1 MVIKSIPLGGISC
14 QFSDIILL
22 VDPVSQTK
30 GDIVL
35 KTKAEFPLKPSP
47 SEVINGPGEYEISGI
62 KIRGI
67 NIDKETA
74 SDLLRTAYLAE
85 MDGMRLCFLG
95 ALNSELNEDAI
106 DKLGEVDILFVPT
119 GKNCI
124 DVKGANAL
132 IKQIEPKIVIP
143 TDPDI
148 KDLAE
153 EIGQKPEFQEKLAIK
168 KKDLIENT
176 TKLIWMVK

>member
-1 MVIKSIPLGGISC
+1 MVIKSIPLGGMNC
-14 QFSDIILL
+14 QFSDIVLL
-22 VDPVSQTK
+22 VDPASQMK
-30 GDIVL
+30 GDIIL
-35 KTKAEFPLKPSP
+35 KTKAEFPLKPYS

-62 KIRGI
+62 KIRGV

-74 SDLLRTAYLAE
+74 PDFLRTAYLVE

-95 ALNSELNEDAI
+95 ALNSELSEDVI

-143 TDPDI
+143 TNPDI

-168 KKDLIENT
+168 RKDLIENT

>member
-1 MVIKSIPLGGISC
+1 MVIKTIPVGGINC
-14 QFSDIILL
+14 QFSDITLL
-22 VDPVSQTK
+22 VDPASQQK
-30 GDIVL
+30 GDIIL
-35 KTKAEFPLKPSP
+35 KTKADFPLKPSS
-47 SEVINGPGEYEISGI
+47 SEVINGAGEYEISGI

-67 NIDKETA
+67 NIDKETMP
-74 SDLLRTAYLAE
+74 DFLRTAYVVG
-85 MDGMRLCFLG
+85 MDGMRLGFLG
-95 ALNSELNEDAI
+95 ALNSELNEDVI

-119 GKNCI
+119 GKDCI

-143 TDPDI
+143 TGADI

-153 EIGQKPEFQEKLAIK
+153 ELGQKPEFQEKLVIK
-168 KKDLIENT
+168 KKDLEENT